1 MDVRLKRHFQI
12 RQIALDIHGVIDTNP
27 KFFSALTDSL
37 SKNGYW
43 DVHILTGS
51 RLSDGKIKEYL
62 QKNHI
67 KYTHLFSIS
76 DYLKEKGC
84 PELPQSTQSN
94 PWFSDE
100 DWNKAKAWYCHEKR
114 IELCLDDNSAY
125 FEHFKTPIARY
136 YSKGYEKIVGG
147 IDD

>member
-1 MDVRLKRHFQI
+1 MNDGLKRHFQI

-27 KFFSALTDSL
+27 EFFSALTHTLANNSH
-37 SKNGYW
+37 W

-51 RLSDGKIKEYL
+51 RLGDGKIKEYL
-62 QKNHI
+62 KSNNI

-76 DYLKEKGC
+76 DYLKEKGFK
-84 PELPQSTQSN
+84 ELPQSTESN

-100 DWNKAKAWYCHEKR
+100 DWNKAKALYCQERK
-114 IELCLDDNSAY
+114 IELCLDDNNAY

-136 YSKGYEKIVGG
+136 YSKGYEKVVLNDG
-147 IDD
+147 